1 MLDEEGNAIL
11 PNDFLPAAQR
21 NNLMK
26 PIDRWVIGA
35 AMSFCKIKNPD
46 RVFVRLSSDSLVD
59 LSLIDWLAK
68 QLADKEV
75 DPGKLVFQVTE
86 ADVAQQIQ
94 PSIKLAKLI
103 DSLGCSLALEHFGAG
118 RNSAELLKRLPV
130 RYAKI
135 DGSLMQ
141 GIAGDSALQ
150 EKVRD
155 LVLAAHDH
163 GVLTIAEQV
172 QDANTMATLWQL
184 GVEYMQGYYVQEPN
198 VVLADESNA
207 I

>member
-1 MLDEEGNAIL
+1 MIVSMRPKCTEDE
-11 PNDFLPAAQR
+11 
-21 NNLMK
+21 M
-26 PIDRWVIGA
+26 
-35 AMSFCKIKNPD
+35 
-46 RVFVRLSSDSLVD
+46 
-59 LSLIDWLAK
+59 
-68 QLADKEV
+68 
-75 DPGKLVFQVTE
+75 
-86 ADVAQQIQ
+86 AQQTQ
-94 PSIKLAKLI
+94 PSIKLATLVE
-103 DSLGCSLALEHFGAG
+103 SRACSLALAYFGAG
-118 RNSAELLKRLPV
+118 RKSAELLKRLPV